1 MPAVVGAGLPSSA
14 ATGLSSRR
22 GERVTTGDPF
32 GDAKASGFKIIR
44 LPKGAA
50 PQPPARSA
58 PAPRPAPAPGRSD
71 PYVETFNALQLL
83 APPGGVFEV
92 RALGDRTASG
102 YFDADHLEQAA
113 KAIEALD
120 AAGTYSGI
128 YVTLNPVNPALL
140 SRRSNR
146 IETRLG
152 LKEATTAD
160 ADIIRR
166 LWFPVDIDPVRP
178 SGISSSDAEHA
189 AALEVAGNVAGFLS
203 EFFGFPAPVRCD
215 SGNGGHLLYRIDLPN
230 DDESRSLIER
240 CLKGLSAAFD
250 RSPTE
255 DRPGVE
261 IDKTTFNAARIW
273 KLYGTVAR
281 KGDNT
286 PERPHRRA
294 RINEAP
300 EVIEVVPRETL
311 ERLAALAPEEEPR
324 QAPRPRSSRSG
335 PDLDEWLKEYG
346 ASLPP
351 YRAKNKPGF
360 RSFYV
365 FDVCPWDPSHRDRSA
380 FMGQFNH
387 GPLFAGC
394 HHNGCSGNG
403 WTELRA
409 LVEPKRPKPTPVR
422 KEPRP
427 EAVTASAP
435 VAAAREE
442 VFSSVNPKSG
452 AVSLIYT
459 TIADWIIATLKTIS
473 YRRTIYV
480 YDRGR
485 GIYRANDGDIE
496 QLVQEIADRC
506 GFTGR
511 ISTAKR
517 EVLSYI
523 VDTTIA
529 REYPFNA
536 YPGIPCANGVIVF
549 DFENGTCS
557 LVPHSPEYRFTYRLP
572 VAYDPAA
579 DPTEIRQVLTS
590 WADEGRYDVLLQI
603 PAQAILQAVVTGK
616 PFKKSY
622 IIHGD
627 TNGGKS
633 SYIELIRRTFGS
645 ENIARVMLQ
654 QIGSDRF
661 CLANL
666 EGKLFNVYDDLDD
679 VPMQNSSVL
688 KAITGDDTHY
698 VEKKGRDAYE
708 ARIFCVHIFTCNRP
722 PSTPERVQND
732 AAFWGRWEFITFPN
746 YFEVNPKWYDQVL
759 TPATCSA
766 YFNLVLEMALSIY
779 QAGELP
785 VKSSAYEVRD
795 AWQTNSDP
803 LYRFI
808 TENMDRSEAGY
819 VLKDDAYSGFL
830 NFARTENVPPSKI
843 PPTLET
849 FAKAI
854 FKYGFAPARVRVDG
868 ARVRVFRGYA
878 WKSTSQYKPG
888 GATNATLQGGA

>member
-1 MPAVVGAGLPSSA
+1 M
-14 ATGLSSRR
+14 
-22 GERVTTGDPF
+22 
-32 GDAKASGFKIIR
+32 
-44 LPKGAA
+44 
-50 PQPPARSA
+50 
-58 PAPRPAPAPGRSD
+58 
-71 PYVETFNALQLL
+71 ETFNALQLL

-120 AAGTYSGI
+120 ATGSYHGI

-166 LWFPVDIDPVRP
+166 RWFPVDIDVKRP
-178 SGISSSDAEHA
+178 SGISSTDEEHA
-189 AALEVAGNVAGFLS
+189 AALEGAGNVAGFLS
-203 EFFGFPAPVRCD
+203 EFFGFPAPVRGD
-215 SGNGGHLLYRIDLPN
+215 SGNGAHLLYRIDLPN
-230 DDESRSLIER
+230 DEGSRTLIER
-240 CLKGLSAAFD
+240 CLKALGAAFD
-250 RSPTE
+250 RDPSE
-255 DRPGVE
+255 NQPGWE

-286 PERPHRRA
+286 SERPHRRA
-294 RINEAP
+294 RIIEAP

-311 ERLAALAPEEEPR
+311 ERLAALAPEEQPR
-324 QAPRPRSSRSG
+324 QAPRAKTPTPRSTAA
-335 PDLDEWLKEYG
+335 PDLTDAEIIEKCQSADNAAKFNALWRGDISGYGSHSEADLALCTILAFYSQDPAQLERLVRQSGLYREKWDRTDYVTRTISKALEHVGETWSPGRRDALKTYIRQEEEEPTAAEPEPEETRHEDLG
-346 ASLPP
+346 ALPP
-351 YRAKNKPGF
+351 K
-360 RSFYV
+360 
-365 FDVCPWDPSHRDRSA
+365 
-380 FMGQFNH
+380 
-387 GPLFAGC
+387 
-394 HHNGCSGNG
+394 
-403 WTELRA
+403 
-409 LVEPKRPKPTPVR
+409 
-422 KEPRP
+422 
-427 EAVTASAP
+427 
-435 VAAAREE
+435 E

-459 TIADWIIATLKTIS
+459 TIADWIIATLKTIT

-485 GIYRANDGDIE
+485 GIYRENDGDIE

-517 EVLSYI
+517 EVISYI
-523 VDTTIA
+523 LDQEIA
-529 REYPFNA
+529 REYPFNS
-536 YPGIPCANGVIVF
+536 YPGIPCANGVVVF

-557 LVPHSPEYRFTYRLP
+557 LVPHSPEYRFTYRIP
-572 VAYDPAA
+572 VTYDPAA
-579 DPTEIRQVLTS
+579 DPAEIRRVLAS

-666 EGKLFNVYDDLDD
+666 EGKLFNIYDDLDD
-679 VPMQNSSVL
+679 VPLQNSSVL
-688 KAITGDDTHY
+688 KAITGDDMHY
-698 VEKKGRDAYE
+698 VEKKGRDAYG

-843 PPTLET
+843 PPTPET
-849 FAKAI
+849 FAKAV

-868 ARVRVFRGYA
+868 ARVQVFRGYA

>member
-1 MPAVVGAGLPSSA
+1 M
-14 ATGLSSRR
+14 
-22 GERVTTGDPF
+22 
-32 GDAKASGFKIIR
+32 
-44 LPKGAA
+44 
-50 PQPPARSA
+50 
-58 PAPRPAPAPGRSD
+58 
-71 PYVETFNALQLL
+71 
-83 APPGGVFEV
+83 
-92 RALGDRTASG
+92 
-102 YFDADHLEQAA
+102 
-113 KAIEALD
+113 
-120 AAGTYSGI
+120 
-128 YVTLNPVNPALL
+128 
-140 SRRSNR
+140 
-146 IETRLG
+146 
-152 LKEATTAD
+152 
-160 ADIIRR
+160 
-166 LWFPVDIDPVRP
+166 
-178 SGISSSDAEHA
+178 
-189 AALEVAGNVAGFLS
+189 
-203 EFFGFPAPVRCD
+203 
-215 SGNGGHLLYRIDLPN
+215 
-230 DDESRSLIER
+230 
-240 CLKGLSAAFD
+240 
-250 RSPTE
+250 
-255 DRPGVE
+255 
-261 IDKTTFNAARIW
+261 
-273 KLYGTVAR
+273 
-281 KGDNT
+281 
-286 PERPHRRA
+286 
-294 RINEAP
+294 
-300 EVIEVVPRETL
+300 
-311 ERLAALAPEEEPR
+311 
-324 QAPRPRSSRSG
+324 
-335 PDLDEWLKEYG
+335 
-346 ASLPP
+346 
-351 YRAKNKPGF
+351 
-360 RSFYV
+360 
-365 FDVCPWDPSHRDRSA
+365 
-380 FMGQFNH
+380 
-387 GPLFAGC
+387 
-394 HHNGCSGNG
+394 
-403 WTELRA
+403 
-409 LVEPKRPKPTPVR
+409 
-422 KEPRP
+422 
-427 EAVTASAP
+427 
-435 VAAAREE
+435 
-442 VFSSVNPKSG
+442 
-452 AVSLIYT
+452 IYT
-459 TIADWIIATLKTIS
+459 TIADWIIATLKTIT

-523 VDTTIA
+523 LDQEIA
-529 REYPFNA
+529 REYPFNS
-536 YPGIPCANGVIVF
+536 YPGIPCANGVVVF

-579 DPTEIRQVLTS
+579 DPTEIRQVLAS

-803 LYRFI
+803 LYRFV

-819 VLKDDAYSGFL
+819 VLKEDAYAGFL

-843 PPTLET
+843 PPTPET
-849 FAKAI
+849 FAKAV

-868 ARVRVFRGYA
+868 ARVQVFRGYA